1 MPQVKIPPPYQGPTQ
16 GQAVVAVSGDRVGA
30 CLEDLC
36 RQFPDF
42 RPQLFDGS
50 GGVHRFVTLFV
61 NGDEIAREALDT
73 PVAEGDEVEILAAI
87 AGG

>member
-16 GQAVVAVSGDRVGA
+16 GQAAVEVRGDQVGE

-36 RQFPDF
+36 RQFPAF
-42 RPQLFDGS
+42 RPQLFDAA

-61 NGDEIAREALDT
+61 NGEEIARDAHLRLGR
-73 PVAEGDEVEILAAI
+73 PG
-87 AGG
+87 